1 MENKK
6 KVLIIA
12 EAGVNHN
19 GSLDLAKKLVDIA
32 VEAKA
37 DIIKFQTFNTELCIS
52 KNVEKA
58 LYQKKSTDNDETQYE
73 MVKKLE
79 LSYSEY
85 LEVRNYCLHKGI
97 QFISTAFDLP
107 SLDFL
112 SQELNVPFLKIPSGD
127 VLNGPLLLNAAKTGK
142 KIILSTG
149 MCSLGDIEMALG
161 VLAFGYMNDKT
172 AKPSLELFKS
182 SYYSDLGR
190 KFLKENVTLLH
201 CTTEY
206 PAPFNEINLKVMN
219 TLKVA
224 FDLNVGLSDHSEGI
238 IVPIGAVAMGAQV
251 IEKHFTIDKNMDG
264 PDHKASLNPSELKNM
279 IQSIRKIEESLGE
292 TIKIPRSSE
301 QKNMK
306 IAKKTLVSTRKIKKG
321 EILKEMDIT
330 FKRAGGGID
339 PIHYWNMIG
348 SKALKNY
355 NIDDVIVD
363 SIHNENQL

>member
-1 MENKK
+1 MINKK

-19 GSLDLAKKLVDIA
+19 GSVDQAKKMVDIA

-37 DIIKFQTFNTELCIS
+37 DIIKFQTFNTDLCIS
-52 KNVEKA
+52 KNAKKA
-58 LYQKKSTDNDETQYE
+58 SYQKRSTDKDETQYE

-85 LEVRNYCLHKGI
+85 LNISNYSHKKGI

-112 SQELNVPFLKIPSGD
+112 SKELNVPFLKIPSGD

-161 VLAFGYMNDKT
+161 VLAFGYINDNK
-172 AKPSLELFKS
+172 AKPSLESFKS

-190 KFLKENVTLLH
+190 KFLEENVTLLH

-206 PAPFNEINLKVMN
+206 PAPFNEVNLKAMN

-224 FDLNVGLSDHSEGI
+224 FNLNVGLSDHSEGI
-238 IVPIGAVAMGAQV
+238 VVPIGAVAMGAKV
-251 IEKHFTIDKNMDG
+251 IEKHFTIDKNMEG
-264 PDHKASLNPSELKNM
+264 PDHQASLSPSELKNM

-292 TIKIPRSSE
+292 TIKIPRTSE
-301 QKNMK
+301 QKNMQ
-306 IAKKTLVSTRKIKKG
+306 IAKKTLVSTRKILKG
-321 EILKEMDIT
+321 EILKEEDIA

-339 PIHYWNMIG
+339 PINFWNMVG
-348 SKALKNY
+348 SKAIKNY
-355 NIDDVIVD
+355 DIDDVIVD
-363 SIHNENQL
+363 SFHNENQL